1 MATKNEVATQNNQL
15 AIEKEF
21 GLVEYEANGEMIK
34 LSFPTV
40 RRYLVSGG
48 GNVTDQEV
56 MMFLTLCRYQHLNPF
71 LREAYLIKYGSNDP
85 ATIVTGKDVFTK
97 RANAAPDYAGKQA
110 GVVVLTE
117 SGEIIEREGSMVL
130 PKETLVGGW
139 AKVFIKGH
147 ETPEYISVGLD
158 EYIGRKKDG
167 TANSQWSKKP
177 GTMIRK
183 VAVVQALRE
192 AFPDRFQG
200 MYAQEEMHEVSDI
213 QLDTQEVVARE
224 IEQNANSV
232 PFEAIEEKPAPP
244 TMPKAQTKE
253 KEPVKVEGEQ
263 DLPDFMKAEG

>member
-1 MATKNEVATQNNQL
+1 MAGKNEVATQNNQL

-34 LSFPTV
+34 LSFPTI

-56 MMFLTLCRYQHLNPF
+56 MMFLALCRYQHLNPF

-110 GVVVLTE
+110 GVVVLAE

-147 ETPEYISVGLD
+147 ETPEYISVGID

-167 TANSQWSKKP
+167 TVNSQWSKKP

-213 QLDTQEVVARE
+213 RLDTQEVVARE

-232 PFEAIEEKPAPP
+232 PFEAIEEKPEPP
-244 TMPKAQTKE
+244 TIPKAQAKE

-263 DLPDFMKAEG
+263 ETEEQKAPF